1 MLDTELSRDEWSRKA
16 RCEPESL
23 PAHSTQDESV
33 LPVDEVR
40 KAATTAV
47 TLRQLVEHCLDD
59 MDTYTRED
67 LLKLCQVY
75 ILKRPATQVLVEC
88 QAMFSSGRGKF
99 VVLDTQNSL
108 LFWQGSA
115 THHLRKLNVRAQSYV
130 SCDPALRCPTHP
142 PPRAGAH
149 DNSDIFT
156 GAIPVVLSFLNV

>member
-1 MLDTELSRDEWSRKA
+1 MLDTELSGDEWSRKA
-16 RCEPESL
+16 RYEPESL
-23 PAHSTQDESV
+23 PAHSAQDEPV

-47 TLRQLVEHCLDD
+47 TLRQQVEHCLHD

-67 LLKLCQVY
+67 LLKLCHVC

-88 QAMFSSGRGKF
+88 RAMFSSGRGRF

-115 THHLRKLNVRAQSYV
+115 THHLCKFNVIAQSYI
-130 SCDPALRCPTHP
+130 SPSL
-142 PPRAGAH
+142 
-149 DNSDIFT
+149 
-156 GAIPVVLSFLNV
+156 